1 MSGQSANHASHDDG
15 EWGSDRLD
23 LSQSVHLRR
32 KTRLNLGKTVNGQ
45 ASSGFPKD
53 KVQITP
59 GTRVNRGML
68 LLPQIL

>member
-32 KTRLNLGKTVNGQ
+32 KTRLYLGKTVNGQ
-45 ASSGFPKD
+45 AASGFLKD
-53 KVQITP
+53 KVQP

-68 LLPQIL
+68 LLTRIL